1 MPLPPGLKSWGP
13 IGPSLSTLVPMIF
26 TSPIIKKII
35 PIVKLLLPKLLTLL
49 LHLLYCL
56 KVVNIKFGMFEH
68 FYSALFLVIREQYFL
83 LVSLSRL
90 KERNVTTIV
99 VVFEQQLLTYCLL
112 KYLGCQSVSLC
123 ICLVC
128 LSIYLCDYVC
138 LHVFLLFS
146 V

>member
-1 MPLPPGLKSWGP
+1 
-13 IGPSLSTLVPMIF
+13 
-26 TSPIIKKII
+26 
-35 PIVKLLLPKLLTLL
+35 
-49 LHLLYCL
+49 
-56 KVVNIKFGMFEH
+56 MFEH

-99 VVFEQQLLTYCLL
+99 EVFEQQLLTYCLL

-138 LHVFLLFS
+138 LHVFLLFFCLGS
-146 V
+146 VMAVYLSLFLFFMSPVFLCALYGLYVSIFVIISICVFLLGCL